1 MRHPE
6 FDFSP
11 SLGERSL
18 EEWHRD
24 VAALLGPA
32 DRIDRLGRRHHAVL
46 IRRSDTLVVT
56 FESLA
61 GILALSAVGQPLGW
75 TAARQH
81 SWSSLAFISDGDTW
95 FRDDAVYA
103 EVDRLVDEG
112 FFDGFRRIL
121 FYGAGSGGHA
131 AAAYSVAAPGAH
143 VIAIQ
148 AQATLDPAVAGW
160 DTRFPQMRRADFTR
174 RYGYAPYMLDAAA
187 RAFLV
192 YDPLEREDAMHATLF
207 AAPHVTLLPM
217 PGMGTALQTD
227 LHQMQVLETLI
238 VAAATD
244 RLTPALF
251 ARTLRARRTHL
262 PYLHRL
268 LRRLERD
275 ERTGLIDRL
284 CRHVTARMDAPR
296 FARHLQ
302 ARTAAQ

>member
-18 EEWHRD
+18 GDWHRD

-32 DRIDRLGRRHHAVL
+32 DRIDRLGRRHHTVL

-61 GILALSAVGQPLGW
+61 GILALSAIGQPLGW
-75 TAARQH
+75 TAVRRQG
-81 SWSSLAFISDGDTW
+81 WSSLVFISEGDTW
-95 FRDDAVYA
+95 FRDEAVYA

-143 VIAIQ
+143 VLAIQ
-148 AQATLDPAVAGW
+148 AQATLDTTIAGW
-160 DTRFPQMRRADFTR
+160 DTRFPQMRRADFSR
-174 RYGYAPYMLDAAA
+174 RYGYAPHMLEAAA

-192 YDPLEREDAMHATLF
+192 YDPMEREDAMHATLF
-207 AAPHVTLLPM
+207 AASHVTPLRM
-217 PGMGTALQTD
+217 PGMGAALQTD
-227 LHQMQVLETLI
+227 LHQMQLLDDLI
-238 VAAATD
+238 ASAATG
-244 RLTPALF
+244 RLTPLLF
-251 ARTLRARRTHL
+251 ARATRARRTHL

-275 ERTGLIDRL
+275 DRAGLTDRL

-302 ARTAAQ
+302 ARAAAQ